1 MELTKSALN
10 FFSFVAKWMRTRHRP
25 KEFAFLLLFSLT
37 YKFVHGLN
45 ATYAV
50 RMCFEL
56 IERTMMTTTTAAAT
70 AIPPITSSAQCCS
83 RCCCYCCR
91 CGCCNYMCTYW
102 VWFKRWERE
111 RQSEREWEKNRILRE
126 RMQKGK
132 LACVCMCEQGIPSCV
147 SRVFFLNSHHT
158 NYFAYTYIKSMKTEP
173 EYLRKKIHNAMN
185 THAHNKCMRWGREW
199 TNQRRRRASVSA
211 WNDLHLLLVRLE
223 IPKRIFELCLCR
235 SVCACVC
242 SLFGRLN
249 PHSRMPIIII
259 VLFVLLM
266 MMLLLLFI
274 VSSRNPHL
282 TGEWWWPNQ
291 CWGRGLSILTTIF
304 ISESILF

>member
-1 MELTKSALN
+1 MRARETKRKRVRKKSHFTRKN
-10 FFSFVAKWMRTRHRP
+10 AKRKISLCVYVWTRN
-25 KEFAFLLLFSLT
+25 S
-37 YKFVHGLN
+37 V
-45 ATYAV
+45 V
-50 RMCFEL
+50 R
-56 IERTMMTTTTAAAT
+56 I
-70 AIPPITSSAQCCS
+70 S
-83 RCCCYCCR
+83 R
-91 CGCCNYMCTYW
+91 
-102 VWFKRWERE
+102 
-111 RQSEREWEKNRILRE
+111 
-126 RMQKGK
+126 
-132 LACVCMCEQGIPSCV
+132 
-147 SRVFFLNSHHT
+147 FFLNSHHT

-266 MMLLLLFI
+266 MMMLLLLFI

-282 TGEWWWPNQ
+282 TGEWWWWPNQ
-291 CWGRGLSILTTIF
+291 CWGRGLSIMTTIF

>member
-1 MELTKSALN
+1 MYDWISISLVLSITILCPSVFNIKWIHFDGYYRCMSFWTAIMLWRVNNSSANAHTITLWSRSSLDSLASIAMWN
-10 FFSFVAKWMRTRHRP
+10 LHPIWNGAYEICFKFFFSFVAKWMRTRHRP

-37 YKFVHGLN
+37 YKFVHGFN

-111 RQSEREWEKNRILRE
+111 RQREREWEKNRILRE

-147 SRVFFLNSHHT
+147 SRVFF
-158 NYFAYTYIKSMKTEP
+158 
-173 EYLRKKIHNAMN
+173 
-185 THAHNKCMRWGREW
+185 
-199 TNQRRRRASVSA
+199 
-211 WNDLHLLLVRLE
+211 
-223 IPKRIFELCLCR
+223 
-235 SVCACVC
+235 
-242 SLFGRLN
+242 
-249 PHSRMPIIII
+249 
-259 VLFVLLM
+259 
-266 MMLLLLFI
+266 
-274 VSSRNPHL
+274 
-282 TGEWWWPNQ
+282 
-291 CWGRGLSILTTIF
+291 
-304 ISESILF
+304 